1 MAGAGAGAAVRIGVD
16 IGGTFTDIVLERG
29 PERITAKVLTT
40 PDAPEE
46 GVRQA
51 LAQAMESNAVAP
63 EDVALV
69 IHGTTLATNAL
80 IERKGAR
87 TALVTTEGFRD
98 SIEMGTESRFEQ
110 YDIDMEKP
118 VPLVPRRWRF
128 PVPERLDASGKP
140 ILPLDEAAVEAIA
153 ERLAAE
159 GIESAAIGLL
169 HSYVNP
175 THERRVREIL
185 REALPDLAITL
196 SAEVAPEMREY
207 ERFSTACANAYV
219 QPVMARYL
227 RMLEAGLRD
236 AGFACPLYVMLS
248 GGGVADIG
256 TAIRFPIRL
265 VESGPV
271 GGAVFA
277 SHVARQCGLDR
288 VLSFDMGGTTAK
300 ICLIDDA
307 QPQTTRA
314 FEVARAHRFLK
325 GSGLPLRVPVIE
337 MVEIGAGGGSIA
349 VVDRLGRIAVGP
361 ESAGARPGPACYGQG
376 GAEPTVTDADLAMGR
391 IDPAEFSGGRIAL
404 DERAATDAL
413 AAAVGAPLDLAP
425 QMAALGVSEMVGEN
439 MAGAARVHAIE
450 IGATLGERTMIA
462 FGGAAPLHAARLAE
476 KLDMDRILIPAAA
489 AVGSA
494 IGFLRAPVA
503 YEVVRSAYQVVSAF
517 DADAANRVLGEMR
530 AEAAAIVARGAPGAA
545 TREMRA
551 AYMRYLGQGHEVV
564 VPLPNRTWK
573 RADTGIVRS
582 AFEAAYET
590 LYGRIIPKLDLEIVS
605 WSVQVTAVPEA
616 VARVDPPPAAAA
628 PAARGVRP
636 VLDPGSGRTV
646 EAALYRRAEFPA
658 GARVDGPALIVESDT
673 TTVVSAAFSASV
685 DALGA
690 IVMERR
696 PAQEGDA

>member
-1 MAGAGAGAAVRIGVD
+1 MAGAAGEVRIGVD

-29 PERITAKVLTT
+29 PERFTAKVLTT
-40 PDAPEE
+40 PEAPEE

-51 LAQAMESNAVAP
+51 LAQAMEACGVDAA
-63 EDVALV
+63 DVALV

-128 PVPERLDASGKP
+128 PIPERLDAAGEP
-140 ILPLDEAAVEAIA
+140 ILALDEAAVAATA
-153 ERLAAE
+153 ERIAAE
-159 GIESAAIGLL
+159 GIESVAIGLL

-175 THERRVREIL
+175 AHEQRVREIL
-185 REALPDLAITL
+185 LGALPGLAITL

-227 RMLEAGLRD
+227 RNLEAGLREAD
-236 AGFACPLYVMLS
+236 FRCPLFVMLS

-325 GSGLPLRVPVIE
+325 GSGLPLRIPVIE

-361 ESAGARPGPACYGQG
+361 ESAGAQPGPACYAQG
-376 GAEPTVTDADLAMGR
+376 GAAPTVTDADLAMGR

-404 DERAATDAL
+404 DERAATGAL
-413 AAAVGAPLDLAP
+413 ASGIGAPLGLEP

-450 IGATLGERTMIA
+450 IGATLGERTLIA

-476 KLDMDRILIPAAA
+476 KLDMDRILIPTAA

-517 DADAANRVLGEMR
+517 DAEAANRVLGEMR
-530 AEAAAIVARGAPGAA
+530 AQAAAVVAEGAPGAA
-545 TREMRA
+545 TREQRH
-551 AYMRYLGQGHEVV
+551 AYMRYLGQGHEVL
-564 VPLPNRTWK
+564 VPLPNRTWTG
-573 RADTGIVRS
+573 ADSGIIRD
-582 AFEAAYET
+582 AFEAAYEA

-605 WSVQVTAVPEA
+605 WSVQVSAVPED
-616 VARVDPPPAAAA
+616 VARVDPPPAAE
-628 PAARGVRP
+628 PPPARGTRP
-636 VLDPGSGRTV
+636 LLDPGSGQVV
-646 EAALYRRAEFPA
+646 EAALYRRSDFGA

-673 TTVVSAAFSASV
+673 TTVVSAAFAASV

-690 IVMERR
+690 IVLERR
-696 PAQEGDA
+696 PAQGEDAR

>member
-1 MAGAGAGAAVRIGVD
+1 
-16 IGGTFTDIVLERG
+16 
-29 PERITAKVLTT
+29 
-40 PDAPEE
+40 
-46 GVRQA
+46 
-51 LAQAMESNAVAP
+51 MEANAVAP

-128 PVPERLDASGKP
+128 PVPERLDASGEP
-140 ILPLDEAAVEAIA
+140 ILPLDEATVEATA
-153 ERLAAE
+153 ARLAAE

-175 THERRVREIL
+175 AHERRVREIL

-227 RMLEAGLRD
+227 RMLEAGLRG
-236 AGFACPLYVMLS
+236 AGFRCPLFVMLS

-325 GSGLPLRVPVIE
+325 GSGLPLRIPVIE
-337 MVEIGAGGGSIA
+337 MVG
-349 VVDRLGRIAVGP
+349 DRRGRRLHRGRGP
-361 ESAGARPGPACYGQG
+361 GWAASPS
-376 GAEPTVTDADLAMGR
+376 GR
-391 IDPAEFSGGRIAL
+391 
-404 DERAATDAL
+404 
-413 AAAVGAPLDLAP
+413 
-425 QMAALGVSEMVGEN
+425 
-439 MAGAARVHAIE
+439 
-450 IGATLGERTMIA
+450 
-462 FGGAAPLHAARLAE
+462 
-476 KLDMDRILIPAAA
+476 
-489 AVGSA
+489 
-494 IGFLRAPVA
+494 RAP
-503 YEVVRSAYQVVSAF
+503 
-517 DADAANRVLGEMR
+517 
-530 AEAAAIVARGAPGAA
+530 APGRGRHA
-545 TREMRA
+545 TARA
-551 AYMRYLGQGHEVV
+551 GPRPRSPTRTSRWGAST
-564 VPLPNRTWK
+564 PPN
-573 RADTGIVRS
+573 S
-582 AFEAAYET
+582 
-590 LYGRIIPKLDLEIVS
+590 
-605 WSVQVTAVPEA
+605 
-616 VARVDPPPAAAA
+616 
-628 PAARGVRP
+628 
-636 VLDPGSGRTV
+636 
-646 EAALYRRAEFPA
+646 PA
-658 GARVDGPALIVESDT
+658 GASPSTRAPRRTRLRLR
-673 TTVVSAAFSASV
+673 SARRSASSRKWR
-685 DALGA
+685 LSG
-690 IVMERR
+690 
-696 PAQEGDA
+696 

>member
-1 MAGAGAGAAVRIGVD
+1 MAGAGAAVRIGVD

-51 LAQAMESNAVAP
+51 LAQAMEANAVAP

-128 PVPERLDASGKP
+128 PVPERLDASGEP
-140 ILPLDEAAVEAIA
+140 ILPLDEAAVEATA
-153 ERLAAE
+153 ARLAAE

-227 RMLEAGLRD
+227 RMLEAGLRG
-236 AGFACPLYVMLS
+236 AGFRCPLFVMLS

-325 GSGLPLRVPVIE
+325 GSGLPLRIPVIE

-376 GAEPTVTDADLAMGR
+376 GAAPTVTDADLAMGR

-404 DERAATDAL
+404 DEGAATDAL
-413 AAAVGAPLDLAP
+413 AGAVGAPLGLAP

-476 KLDMDRILIPAAA
+476 KLDMDRILIPTAA

-564 VPLPNRTWK
+564 VPLPNRTWE
-573 RADTGIVRS
+573 RANTGIVRA

-616 VARVDPPPAAAA
+616 VAQVDPPPAAEA
-628 PAARGVRP
+628 PRVRGARP
-636 VLDPGSGRTV
+636 VLDPGSGRVV
-646 EAALYRRAEFPA
+646 EAALYRRQDFSA
-658 GARVDGPALIVESDT
+658 GARIDGPALIVESDT

-696 PAQEGDA
+696 PAQEGDAR